1 MRGPPRGGVLRRGQ
15 RRRNRRPRGNPNY
28 SGGEGG
34 RTVKARKVSLSC
46 AALLLTVTLLAG
58 SPIRGAAAGPRRG
71 APRSPAFAVGQKG
84 VAMIVRRIVAA
95 AGRRDAGSFA
105 VMLSARTRSEA
116 SRHAAS
122 ALAATVRR
130 SRAQL
135 AELAQSVWQ
144 IVFIARI
151 RPQLAVAALAGTR
164 ATANGPR
171 YSADALALRLEPRG
185 WRLELTRLIRIRALL
200 PRRSVTLSYPQVAF
214 EVTAT
219 TAIEEGELW
228 ADSLPITGS
237 SGGTGPRR
245 ITFFGR
251 PALPLAR
258 GRHMAVAF
266 AIAGGVP
273 EARAWLFR
281 VRAGEQLAS

>member
-1 MRGPPRGGVLRRGQ
+1 V
-15 RRRNRRPRGNPNY
+15 N
-28 SGGEGG
+28 
-34 RTVKARKVSLSC
+34 ARKVLLSC
-46 AALLLTVTLLAG
+46 AVVLLSVTLLAG
-58 SPIRGAAAGPRRG
+58 SPVRGAAAGSRHSRL
-71 APRSPAFAVGQKG
+71 RSPAFAVGRKS

-95 AGRRDAGSFA
+95 AGRRDAGAFA
-105 VMLSARTRSEA
+105 LVLSARSRSEA

-135 AELAQSVWQ
+135 AELAQGGWQ
-144 IVFIARI
+144 FVFIARI
-151 RPQLAVAALAGTR
+151 RPRLAVAALAGTR
-164 ATANGPR
+164 VTDNGPR
-171 YSADALALRLEPRG
+171 YSAHALALRLEPRG
-185 WRLELTRLIRIRALL
+185 WRLELTRLVRIRPLL
-200 PRRSVTLSYPQVAF
+200 PRGSVALSKPQVAF

-219 TAIEEGELW
+219 AAIEEGGLW
-228 ADSLPITGS
+228 ADSLPITGR

-245 ITFFGR
+245 ITLFGR